1 MAWRGTESFNGYD
14 WSTDFDF
21 SWYKLQGMGLVHIGF
36 LEALG
41 LVDRNSMES
50 FTKLETN
57 CAKVSKRSSHL
68 SSPHLLKK
76 KKNFSHHWLR
86 NIPSGFSMRIRF
98 LASMM
103 TPNNFNSR
111 EHYCL
116 CLGHGQ
122 LDDAVTDLHLPEYE
136 FLVRS
141 GPMLPSNIWI

>member
-1 MAWRGTESFNGYD
+1 MVAWRGTESFNGYD

-76 KKNFSHHWLR
+76 KKEL
-86 NIPSGFSMRIRF
+86 
-98 LASMM
+98 LASLAEKYSVGFLDANQILGFHDDTKQLQLEGALLFM
-103 TPNNFNSR
+103 SR
-111 EHYCL
+111 S
-116 CLGHGQ
+116 
-122 LDDAVTDLHLPEYE
+122 
-136 FLVRS
+136 RS
-141 GPMLPSNIWI
+141 AR